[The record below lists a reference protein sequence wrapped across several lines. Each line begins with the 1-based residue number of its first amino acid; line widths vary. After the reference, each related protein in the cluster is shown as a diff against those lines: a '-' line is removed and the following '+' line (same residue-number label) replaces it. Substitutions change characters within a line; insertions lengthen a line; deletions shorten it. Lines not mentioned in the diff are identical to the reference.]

1 MYIEK
6 FILFISVG
14 LCMFFGIYS
23 YGLIE
28 VLRRYKK
35 CGKDFATEKTT
46 FCRIL
51 VFSVAFGLGCSFR
64 GLLLKVLSP
73 EIKILCATSKPSSY

>member
-6 FILFISVG
+6 FSLFILVG

-28 VLRRYKK
+28 VLRLYKK
-35 CGKDFATEKTT
+35 WGKDFAKEKTT
-46 FCRIL
+46 FCRIF
-51 VFSVAFGLGCSFR
+51 VFSVTFGLGCSFSA
-64 GLLLKVLSP
+64 LLL
-73 EIKILCATSKPSSY
+73 